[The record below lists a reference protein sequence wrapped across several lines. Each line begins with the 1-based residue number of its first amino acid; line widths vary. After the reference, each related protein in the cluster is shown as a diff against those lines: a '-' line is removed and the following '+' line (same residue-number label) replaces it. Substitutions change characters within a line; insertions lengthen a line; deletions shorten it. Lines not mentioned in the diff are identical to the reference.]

1 MFAEFMHGHF
11 REVFR
16 NSDKAKDKLLL
27 QDGDLLKNNRKVINA
42 MFKVGARNF
51 SVLAWWIHD
60 ISLVSPTQNVL
71 KQLMYNVP
79 KWSYT
84 L

>member
-1 MFAEFMHGHF
+1 MT
-11 REVFR
+11 
-16 NSDKAKDKLLL
+16 KQKTKLFL
-27 QDGDLLKNNRKVINA
+27 QDGDLLKNSRKAINA

-60 ISLVSPTQNVL
+60 ISLVNPTQNVL
-71 KQLMYNVP
+71 QQLMYNLL
-79 KWSYT
+79 KWPYT